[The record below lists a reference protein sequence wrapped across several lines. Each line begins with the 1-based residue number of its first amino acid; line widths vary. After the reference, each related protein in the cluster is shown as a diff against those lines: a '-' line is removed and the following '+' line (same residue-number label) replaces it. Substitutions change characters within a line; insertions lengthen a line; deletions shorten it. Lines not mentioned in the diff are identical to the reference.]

1 MERIEAYKYLEN
13 NREYLFP
20 NEKYSEE
27 EMEAAL
33 LRSNR
38 NLEGLEKGIK
48 LKNPFIVQVI
58 AVFPGSLGVDRFYL
72 GEIAKGFLKYITFG
86 GLGVW
91 WILDIISAKSRCRAA
106 NCRKVLEYMGWT
118 LSK

>member
-27 EMEAAL
+27 DLETAL

-38 NLEGLEKGIK
+38 NQEELEKGVK
-48 LKNPFIVQVI
+48 LKNPSTVQVI

-86 GLGVW
+86 GIGIW

-106 NCRKVLEYMGWT
+106 NCRKVLEYTGWM
-118 LSK
+118 LLK